1 MNQINQ
7 MNQMNQ
13 TDKMNQP
20 RKDVAMQINER
31 VVPQGIILDVVG
43 DLTYANRGVFKAAV
57 DKAKSAGCR
66 HLIVNL
72 EKVRFIDSAGLG
84 LLVLVSQNLKLIQA
98 QLSVLKPQLYVREIM
113 SLANI
118 PKMIPI
124 YDSEDAVSGARAA

>member
-1 MNQINQ
+1 
-7 MNQMNQ
+7 
-13 TDKMNQP
+13 
-20 RKDVAMQINER
+20 MQINER

-43 DLTYANRGVFKAAV
+43 DLTYANRGIFKGAV
-57 DKAKSAGCR
+57 EKAKNAGCR

-72 EKVRFIDSAGLG
+72 EKVRFVDSAGLG

-124 YDSEDAVSGARAA
+124 YESEEAVVTARAA